1 MGKLSRK
8 GPMKVMKVDFTL
20 DIYNRLREYQK
31 TMPYFQSLTSI
42 VNHAVWLYLEQE
54 KNLDAF
60 TREKYE
66 SRT

>member
-31 TMPYFQSLTSI
+31 TMPYFVSLTSI
-42 VNHAVWLYLEQE
+42 INHAVWLYLEQ
-54 KNLDAF
+54 
-60 TREKYE
+60 
-66 SRT
+66 